1 MTANINPDT
10 GIAYGYISANRLDGE
25 LVDKLMYGDQAVNE
39 SAQEAYREYVRDW
52 RAERYRA
59 WEEDYRDERVGREE
73 EPDDDAEPSEREV
86 QAFWDDYHSCECEPE
101 ISGEYEG
108 VKYRTSWL
116 GGALNFFILF
126 SPHVTTT
133 ARMASPCVPN
143 AAILDTLDGS
153 VTGYNV
159 PNDWRV

>member
-1 MTANINPDT
+1 MTANINPET
-10 GIAYGYISANRLDGE
+10 GIAYGYISSNVLDSE
-25 LVDKLMYGDQAVNE
+25 VVDQLLYGAHSTNE
-39 SAQEAYREYVRDW
+39 SAEEAYREWERDW
-52 RAERYRA
+52 RREREHA
-59 WEEDYRDERVGREE
+59 LKDDES
-73 EPDDDAEPSEREV
+73 DDAEDLEPSEEEK
-86 QAFWDDYHSCECEPE
+86 QAFWDDYHSCESEPE

-126 SPHVTTT
+126 SPHVTDK
-133 ARMASPCVPN
+133 ARLASPCVPN

-159 PNDWRV
+159 PNNWRA